1 MADEQ
6 NPNKNQ
12 QISRATK
19 AAVSKARTPAKSR
32 ASRTKIRDK
41 ASRVRTPA
49 RSQVNRTRTRTQNK
63 AAKAVEPTES
73 PASCRASCWV
83 ASYCRS

>member
-19 AAVSKARTPAKSR
+19 AAVSKARSR
-32 ASRTKIRDK
+32 VSRTKIRDK

>member
-41 ASRVRTPA
+41 ASQLEA
-49 RSQVNRTRTRTQNK
+49 RSTEPEPGPETRRPRPLSQQK
-63 AAKAVEPTES
+63 ARPCAGLSVGWSRGGAL
-73 PASCRASCWV
+73 AGR
-83 ASYCRS
+83 

>member
-19 AAVSKARTPAKSR
+19 AAVS
-32 ASRTKIRDK
+32 
-41 ASRVRTPA
+41 
-49 RSQVNRTRTRTQNK
+49 NCQNPGQK
-63 AAKAVEPTES
+63 PGQQNQDPGQGQQGQNPS
-73 PASCRASCWV
+73 
-83 ASYCRS
+83 

>member
-32 ASRTKIRDK
+32 ASRTKD
-41 ASRVRTPA
+41 PG
-49 RSQVNRTRTRTQNK
+49 QGQQGQN
-63 AAKAVEPTES
+63 PS
-73 PASCRASCWV
+73 
-83 ASYCRS
+83 